1 MKLYLLDLGH
11 CDVDK
16 GVVLTPGSDRG
27 VRIDI
32 PIVGYLIEADSGERV
47 LVDTGM
53 HRKHIADPDAT
64 FGGYPFAKALTP
76 VMRAEEDIVYRLEQL
91 DLTPADIDILVCTH
105 FHFDHAGN
113 NADFIGSRV
122 IAQRDAYDWA
132 LAHPGAF
139 PESEWNPPGIEFEL
153 IDGDLELLP
162 GISLLATPGH
172 VPGHMSVV
180 VRLPNNGTIV
190 LAIDAIY
197 TRENVETD
205 NFQGQALPD
214 AGRES
219 ARRLMELAA
228 AENGIVITGHDPDDW
243 ADLDYAPFFYD

>member
-1 MKLYLLDLGH
+1 MKLYLLDLGR
-11 CDVDK
+11 CDIDK

-27 VRIDI
+27 RRVQI
-32 PIVGYLIEADSGERV
+32 PIVGYLIEADTGERV
-47 LVDTGM
+47 LIDTGM
-53 HRKHIADPDAT
+53 HRKHIADSDAT
-64 FGGYPFAKALTP
+64 FRGYPFANALTTIMQP
-76 VMRAEEDIVYRLEQL
+76 EDDIVRRLAEL

-113 NADFIGSRV
+113 NADFTSARV
-122 IAQRDAYDWA
+122 IAQRAAFEWA
-132 LAHPGAF
+132 QSHPGPF
-139 PESEWNPPGIEFEL
+139 PEAEWNPPGIDFEL

-162 GISLLATPGH
+162 GVTLLATPGH

-180 VRLPNNGTIV
+180 VRLPKNGTVV

-205 NFQGQALPD
+205 NWRGQALPE

-228 AENGIVITGHDPDDW
+228 DENGLVITGHDPDDW
-243 ADLDYAPFFYD
+243 TDLEYAPYFYD

>member
-1 MKLYLLDLGH
+1 VKLYLLDLGR
-11 CDVDK
+11 CDIDK

-27 VRIDI
+27 VRIEI
-32 PIVGYLIEADSGERV
+32 PIVAYLIETDSGDRV
-47 LVDTGM
+47 LIDTGM

-76 VMRAEEDIVYRLEQL
+76 IMRPEDDIVHRLGEL
-91 DLTPADIDILVCTH
+91 GLTPTDIDILVCTH

-113 NADFIGSRV
+113 NADFTGSRV
-122 IAQRDAYDWA
+122 IAQRAAFEWA
-132 LAHPGAF
+132 QAHPGPF
-139 PESEWNPPGIEFEL
+139 PESEWNPPGMNFEL

-162 GISLLATPGH
+162 GITLLATPGH

-180 VRLPNNGTIV
+180 VRLPNNGTVV

-205 NFQGQALPD
+205 NWQGQALPEEGK
-214 AGRES
+214 AS
-219 ARRLMELAA
+219 ALRLMELAA
-228 AENGIVITGHDPDDW
+228 NENGLVITGHDPGDW
-243 ADLDYAPFFYD
+243 ADLQYAPFFYD